1 MPKNIKCKHCDKL
14 KNHWCRAVLDSP
26 DEDMVRDCR
35 HFRNKTNADRIR
47 DMSDE
52 ELAKYLT
59 DKTEYQPSPGA
70 RKSWGGA
77 YGYSYLEYHEAALDW
92 LYWLQ
97 QPVED

>member
-1 MPKNIKCKHCDKL
+1 MWDLKDKY
-14 KNHWCRAVLDSP
+14 KECCHNDDCESFGTCIECW
-26 DEDMVRDCR
+26 DEWAE
-35 HFRNKTNADRIR
+35 RNPPMTNADRIR
-47 DMSDE
+47 SMSDE

-77 YGYSYLEYHEAALDW
+77 YGNSYLEYHEAALDW

-97 QPVED
+97 QPAEVSL